1 MAHEDQDLR
10 ERFAA
15 LRREDAG
22 QTPCFAVLEKQRT
35 AAPRL
40 VWLPAI
46 ALAALV
52 VVVAGAFLFTRLQ
65 RREPPFPNR
74 SITEWKSP
82 TDFLLQTPGRE
93 VLRSVP
99 VFTRWP
105 ESVAVPAATPKPFS
119 KKKS

>member
-22 QTPCFAVLEKQRT
+22 RTTRFAVPGKQRA
-35 AAPRL
+35 AAPRP

-46 ALAALV
+46 ALAVLV
-52 VVVAGAFLFTRLQ
+52 VVGAGTFLFTRQQ
-65 RREPPFPNR
+65 RREPPFPDR
-74 SITEWKSP
+74 PITQWKSP

-93 VLRSVP
+93 VLRNVP